1 MVRKDVKIGAAVLAI
16 LIAVIVVYTL
26 VVPSGPPVPA
36 VNADDAFKRQMIERE
51 ANLGGGNQPIASNS
65 PAIVKTE
72 TPTTPI
78 ANATPGP
85 SVNPTEPQKKVDPF
99 ENEKWMM
106 ALNTGSVPKTSTAD
120 RGSTLNETVKSDV
133 RPRSR
138 DNSIAGNLPASL
150 EPSTRPTGAGKNYT
164 VATGDSIARIAE
176 NVYGSQAYYKVI
188 LEANPKVDP
197 MKLRPG
203 MVLVIP
209 DVKETKGRGGH
220 DDDSPAPVIES
231 KAEYRV
237 VAGDSLNKIAIK
249 LYGKAD
255 RWEEIYDLNKD
266 KIGTDPARLKLGMIL
281 KLPAPP
287 TR

>member
-1 MVRKDVKIGAAVLAI
+1 M
-16 LIAVIVVYTL
+16 
-26 VVPSGPPVPA
+26 
-36 VNADDAFKRQMIERE
+36 
-51 ANLGGGNQPIASNS
+51 
-65 PAIVKTE
+65 
-72 TPTTPI
+72 
-78 ANATPGP
+78 
-85 SVNPTEPQKKVDPF
+85 
-99 ENEKWMM
+99 
-106 ALNTGSVPKTSTAD
+106 
-120 RGSTLNETVKSDV
+120 
-133 RPRSR
+133 
-138 DNSIAGNLPASL
+138 AGNSPASL
-150 EPSTRPTGAGKNYT
+150 EPGTPPSGAAPKNYT
-164 VATGDSIARIAE
+164 VASGDSIARIAE
-176 NVYGSQAYYKVI
+176 IVYGSQAYYKVI

-209 DVKETKGRGGH
+209 DVKETRGRGGH
-220 DDDSPAPVIES
+220 DDDSPAPAIES